1 MKAFGRCK
9 SLEQRAGCLLMA
21 LPTSPTEAES
31 RWAGWSGLFWFFA
44 QYRSII
50 GYCQFLAEK
59 FFWQISRTTFHKHH
73 TDNFSSLKQSLPLC
87 ADNIGENIIVIFMKC
102 LQIFPCPELQVKSR
116 RKNNAVWII
125 TQAVK
130 DNIFISKRI
139 KLVRAIFVC
148 TVTWSAN

>member
-1 MKAFGRCK
+1 MLVDGTPNQPNRGRVK
-9 SLEQRAGCLLMA
+9 VGRVEWIILI
-21 LPTSPTEAES
+21 
-31 RWAGWSGLFWFFA
+31 FA

-116 RKNNAVWII
+116 RKNNAV
-125 TQAVK
+125 
-130 DNIFISKRI
+130 
-139 KLVRAIFVC
+139 
-148 TVTWSAN
+148 